1 MHVLPQLRRL
11 AEQFTREL
19 VVIGVHAGKYPN
31 ERRTPHIAHAARRLD
46 IDHPIVNDRMYRLWR
61 SYGINAWPTLALIDP
76 EGQYLGKKPG
86 ESTAAG
92 WATILQPLIA
102 DYAARGLLDRRPL
115 PIMPVLTSEP
125 RRPLRYPDKV
135 LADRQGRLFI
145 ADSGHHRIVVATVA
159 GEQVRMTKMIGS
171 GEQGHHDGAADSASF
186 NHPRGLA
193 LLDETLYIADTENHL
208 IRAVDLRTDQVTT
221 VAGTGERGVRPRAHG
236 PGRQIALASPWDL
249 VAHAGKL
256 AIAMAGMHQLWQ
268 LDPTDGTIRLLAGSG
283 REQLDDG
290 SLWEASLAQP
300 SGITSDGHALF
311 LADSESQAIRRV
323 SLGHDARITTL
334 VGTGLFDYGD
344 KDGQGDEVVL
354 QHPQAVVA
362 HGGQL
367 YVADSYNHKIKIVDP
382 ATRSCRT
389 WLGGR
394 RIPGHVDGN
403 AQEAAFSEP
412 GGLSVADTMLYIADT
427 NNHAIR
433 AADLRSGTVRTLEI
447 EGLESP
453 WAEERR

>member
-11 AEQFTREL
+11 AEQFTQEL

-31 ERRTPHIAHAARRLD
+31 EGRTPHIAHAARRLD
-46 IDHPIVNDRMYRLWR
+46 VDHPIVNDRMYRLWR
-61 SYGINAWPTLALIDP
+61 AYGISAWPTLALIDP
-76 EGQYLGKKPG
+76 DGQYLGKKAG
-86 ESTAAG
+86 ESTAAR
-92 WATILQPLIA
+92 WASILQPLIA
-102 DYAARGLLDRRPL
+102 DYAACGLLNRRL
-115 PIMPVLTSEP
+115 RPIMPVQTSEP

-135 LADRQGRLFI
+135 LADPQGRLFI
-145 ADSGHHRIVVATVA
+145 ADSGHHRIIVAAA
-159 GEQVRMTKMIGS
+159 GEHAQVIKMIGS
-171 GEQGHHDGAADSASF
+171 GEQGRHDGTIDSASF

-193 LLDETLYIADTENHL
+193 LLGDILYVADTENHL

-221 VAGTGERGVRPRAHG
+221 VAGTGERGIRPRAHG

-249 VAHAGKL
+249 VSHADKL
-256 AIAMAGMHQLWQ
+256 VIAMAGMHQLWQ
-268 LDPTDGTIRLLAGSG
+268 FSPADGTVGLLAGTG

-300 SGITSDGHALF
+300 SGVASDGHALF
-311 LADSESQAIRRV
+311 VADSESQAIRRV
-323 SLGHDARITTL
+323 SLGHEAQISTI

-344 KDGQGDEVVL
+344 KDGHGDEVVL

-367 YVADSYNHKIKIVDP
+367 YIADSYNHKIKIVDP

-394 RIPGHVDGN
+394 RIPGHIDGS
-403 AQEAAFSEP
+403 AQQAAFYEP
-412 GGLSVADTMLYIADT
+412 GGLSMSATTLYIADT

-433 AADLRSGTVRTLEI
+433 AADLHSGIVRTLEI
-447 EGLESP
+447 NGLEAP
-453 WAEERR
+453 